1 MTETQEFVKDW
12 LEGKH
17 PELVTQK
24 EVAKFLG
31 VSEELVSVACKK
43 FKKQGADEN
52 FDLKAYLRGNLRV
65 MAESLVTKITEGK
78 GGTKGI
84 ELAFKALG
92 ELVEKREDTLKL
104 EYTPADHTR
113 IARETIEGL
122 RAQFIEHGGR
132 CVVCG
137 EYKALCD
144 DARLAS
150 ESGREEG

>member
-24 EVAKFLG
+24 EVAKFLD
-31 VSEELVSVACKK
+31 VSEELVSVACKA
-43 FKKQGADEN
+43 QRNEN
-52 FDLKAYLRGNLRV
+52 FDLKAYLRQNLKDI
-65 MAESLVTKITEGK
+65 AEALVSKIKDGK

-84 ELAFKALG
+84 ELALKALG

-122 RAQFIEHGGR
+122 RAEFIEHGGR

-137 EYKALCD
+137 QSKLLSD
-144 DARLAS
+144 KARLDTEPEHA
-150 ESGREEG
+150 ED